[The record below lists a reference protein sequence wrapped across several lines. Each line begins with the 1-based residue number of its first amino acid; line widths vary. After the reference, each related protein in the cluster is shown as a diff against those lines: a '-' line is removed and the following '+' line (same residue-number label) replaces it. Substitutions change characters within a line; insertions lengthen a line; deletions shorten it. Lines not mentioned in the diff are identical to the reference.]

1 MTVWPGDMM
10 LPGQGQRADGGPER
24 SPARRGPS
32 ALGAPEE
39 STFLQETEGNR
50 DSTAGGPPLRSPGR
64 VPALSPWASNAIL
77 FGNPSVLVLDLC
89 LERFC
94 FALLCFENVDFSV
107 SSQNTR
113 PLSAPRNPSCSP
125 GKRRPTVQKLR
136 VSEGDFPGIWGPGHS
151 VTWPNNWRLFE
162 AGLSCLAKG

>member
-1 MTVWPGDMM
+1 MTVWSGDMM

-94 FALLCFENVDFSV
+94 FVLFCSVLGAWIFLCRHRTRDPFPPRGIPPARQENAG
-107 SSQNTR
+107 R
-113 PLSAPRNPSCSP
+113 PCRSCGFRKATSPASGAQAIAPPGPTTGDCSKP
-125 GKRRPTVQKLR
+125 
-136 VSEGDFPGIWGPGHS
+136 D
-151 VTWPNNWRLFE
+151 
-162 AGLSCLAKG
+162 

>member
-50 DSTAGGPPLRSPGR
+50 DSTAGGLPSG
-64 VPALSPWASNAIL
+64 VPAGCPLSRPGPQTP
-77 FGNPSVLVLDLC
+77 FC
-89 LERFC
+89 LET
-94 FALLCFENVDFSV
+94 S
-107 SSQNTR
+107 
-113 PLSAPRNPSCSP
+113 
-125 GKRRPTVQKLR
+125 
-136 VSEGDFPGIWGPGHS
+136 
-151 VTWPNNWRLFE
+151 LF
-162 AGLSCLAKG
+162 

>member
-1 MTVWPGDMM
+1 MTVWPGDMT

-94 FALLCFENVDFSV
+94 FVLFGERGFFCVVTEHETPFRPAESLL
-107 SSQNTR
+107 
-113 PLSAPRNPSCSP
+113 LSRKTQADRAEAAGFGRRLPRH
-125 GKRRPTVQKLR
+125 L
-136 VSEGDFPGIWGPGHS
+136 GPG
-151 VTWPNNWRLFE
+151 P
-162 AGLSCLAKG
+162 